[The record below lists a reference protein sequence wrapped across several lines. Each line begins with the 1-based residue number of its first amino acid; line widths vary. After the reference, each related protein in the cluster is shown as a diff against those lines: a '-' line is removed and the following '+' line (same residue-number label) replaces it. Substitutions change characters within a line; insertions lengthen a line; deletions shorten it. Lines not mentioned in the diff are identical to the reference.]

1 MWGRTATC
9 PYEVEAIMPFGS
21 ITNGITYPGAIP
33 TSYSFRKS
41 QTCRSWGL
49 LLNAFRQVT
58 RSTQMLSLAQEG
70 KTPGWA
76 VEDLNLRPP
85 LCKSGALTG

>member
-1 MWGRTATC
+1 MC

-21 ITNGITYPGAIP
+21 IASGITYPGAIP

-41 QTCRSWGL
+41 QTCRSWGV

-58 RSTQMLSLAQEG
+58 RST
-70 KTPGWA
+70 
-76 VEDLNLRPP
+76 
-85 LCKSGALTG
+85 